1 MFEPT
6 NSAALKQLAHFL
18 PNAGSE
24 YLNLRNYDFGPK
36 MRSNVS
42 MLSPWVRTRLL
53 PEWEIL
59 RSVLAVHSPA
69 EASKFIDEICWRSYW
84 KGWLEKH
91 PSVWDNYL
99 LALKAA
105 KLEPAQNTLYSAVL
119 RGDCDIEC
127 MNLWTQELLKTGYLH
142 NHARMWFASIWIHTL
157 KLPWTLGAAFFLKH
171 LLDGDAASNT
181 LSWRWVAGLHTAG
194 KTYSSTAD
202 NIEKYTQGRI
212 KVSTPLASVP
222 AALDPN
228 VSAPQLIELKS
239 LQAIPQVGRIGLLIS
254 EDDLSA
260 QTWIPRQVCI
270 KAVAGLIPRIA
281 YQLHAVSDRVYA
293 FRRASM
299 QNILPSPNQV
309 FEDIQSVV
317 AWASKNQLDTV
328 CMAEPTIGLWNAVT
342 PALTDALAQNNIQL
356 LPIRHWFDQHLYSKA
371 DRGFFRFKKAIPS
384 MLDRLTSEQ

>member
-6 NSAALKQLAHFL
+6 HSAALKQLAHFL

-24 YLNLRNYDFGPK
+24 YSSLRNYDFGPK
-36 MRSNVS
+36 RRDNIS

-69 EASKFIDEICWRSYW
+69 AASKFIDELCWRSYW
-84 KGWLEKH
+84 KGWLARH
-91 PSVWDNYL
+91 PLVWDNYL

-105 KLEPAQNTLYSAVL
+105 TLEPAQNALYTSVM
-119 RGDCDIEC
+119 RSDCDIEC
-127 MNLWTQELLKTGYLH
+127 MNLWTQELLETGYLH
-142 NHARMWFASIWIHTL
+142 NHARMWFASMWIHTL

-194 KTYSSTAD
+194 KTYLSAAD
-202 NIEKYTQGRI
+202 NIGKYTQGRI

-222 AALDPN
+222 AGLDPN
-228 VSAPQLIELKS
+228 IPAPKLIKLKP
-239 LQAIPQVGRIGLLIS
+239 LQAIPQGGRIGLLIS

-260 QTWIPRQVCI
+260 QTWIPQQVSI
-270 KAVAGLIPRIA
+270 NAVAGLIPIIA
-281 YQLHAVSDRVYA
+281 YQQHAVSDRVYA

-299 QNILPSPNQV
+299 QNVLPSPNQV

-317 AWASKNQLDTV
+317 VWAIENQLDTV

-342 PALTDALAQNNIQL
+342 PALTEALVQNRIQL
-356 LPIRHWFDQHLYSKA
+356 LPIRHWFDQHLYSEA
-371 DRGFFRFKKAIPS
+371 DRGFFQFKKAIPS
-384 MLDRLTSEQ
+384 MLDRLTSER